1 MFHRYRSVSDEALE
15 VARSVWAMSTD
26 DAVRLAYRPS
36 LPLATV
42 RDEPGLPDYFT
53 SDGKPLA
60 CHRARLRFDQGQ
72 LFGSLWRRK
81 LEISSACPNCG
92 YGDESPVHVLLDC
105 PAFSSERSVFVRE
118 VARFTSLRVYLRDP
132 AHLYA
137 FVLGECG
144 VSVSAAVR
152 TRLLNLT
159 GDFILS
165 VQAIRRF

>member
-1 MFHRYRSVSDEALE
+1 M
-15 VARSVWAMSTD
+15 
-26 DAVRLAYRPS
+26 
-36 LPLATV
+36 
-42 RDEPGLPDYFT
+42 
-53 SDGKPLA
+53 
-60 CHRARLRFDQGQ
+60 
-72 LFGSLWRRK
+72 FGSLWRRK